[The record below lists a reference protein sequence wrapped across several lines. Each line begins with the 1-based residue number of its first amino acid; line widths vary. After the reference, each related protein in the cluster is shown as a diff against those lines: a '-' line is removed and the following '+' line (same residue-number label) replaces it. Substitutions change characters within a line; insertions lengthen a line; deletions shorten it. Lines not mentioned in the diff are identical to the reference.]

1 LAPQTVRWAY
11 RARADLLEALEYL
24 AEESPQAATG
34 FLDEVERA
42 AGSLS
47 EFPERGAV
55 VRELENPN
63 LRQLVV
69 GRYRLIYRV
78 ESGGVGIVRLVHGAR
93 DFRQAWRKRST

>member
-1 LAPQTVRWAY
+1 MAPQTVRWAY
-11 RARADLLEALEYL
+11 HARTDLLEALEYL
-24 AEESPQAATG
+24 AEQSPQAAAS
-34 FLDEVERA
+34 FLDEIERA

-63 LRQLVV
+63 LRQLIV

-78 ESGGVGIVRLVHGAR
+78 ETGGVGIVRLVHGAR
-93 DFRQAWRKRST
+93 DFRQAWRKRPT